1 MIIRETNPGDL
12 KLVNEMAR
20 LHLSTFPDYFLS
32 MLGLPFMKAVYREY
46 IEDPNAGIV
55 IAEEDGNLVGLLSYM
70 DGTSQVPVNVINS
83 RPLLFL
89 YSAARLILRKPS
101 LYRNVKN
108 YYESCKKAKSK
119 VYSRKFI
126 ELGSFALYPHLRGN
140 GTGTKMLDYIKAMPD
155 YNTCD
160 CVSLTTASDDND
172 RVNLFYLKRGFVP
185 VGMVTMPE
193 GKCMTIYQY
202 SPNPTKYR
210 SAGVIMQ

>member
-12 KLVNEMAR
+12 KRVSEMAR

-101 LYRNVKN
+101 LYRNVKK
-108 YYESCKKAKSK
+108 YYESCKKGKSK
-119 VYSRKFI
+119 V
-126 ELGSFALYPHLRGN
+126 
-140 GTGTKMLDYIKAMPD
+140 
-155 YNTCD
+155 
-160 CVSLTTASDDND
+160 
-172 RVNLFYLKRGFVP
+172 
-185 VGMVTMPE
+185 
-193 GKCMTIYQY
+193 
-202 SPNPTKYR
+202 
-210 SAGVIMQ
+210 